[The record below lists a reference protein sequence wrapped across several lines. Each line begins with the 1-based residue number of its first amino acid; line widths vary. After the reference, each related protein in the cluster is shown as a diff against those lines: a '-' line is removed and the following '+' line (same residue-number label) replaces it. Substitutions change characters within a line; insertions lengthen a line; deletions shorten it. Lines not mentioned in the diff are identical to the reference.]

1 MFYNYS
7 MKVSMKNAETAAI
20 AKEILKNRLEEGFA
34 FDNNYRNKPSQEM
47 LLALE
52 TIENE
57 VILPEEY
64 GGCLPEDAKA
74 ACEEMLTVLA
84 AMLTGE
90 SFSCQSHAES
100 DNDEFFAK
108 AQFDGAT
115 LAIETTYYPT
125 GSWSKLSCDEC
136 GEEVVALEKYEDGK
150 RYVCPH
156 CGEELDLS
164 EEYAETAPVVEKKSI
179 RF

>member
-7 MKVSMKNAETAAI
+7 IKVSMKSAETAAI
-20 AKEILKNRLEEGFA
+20 AKEILKNRLEEGFT
-34 FDNNYRNKPSQEM
+34 FDNKYRNKPSQEM
-47 LLALE
+47 QLALKV
-52 TIENE
+52 IGNE

-64 GGCLPEDAKA
+64 GGCLPEDARA
-74 ACEEMLTVLA
+74 ACEEMLAALA

-90 SFSCQSHAES
+90 SFSCQSYATS

-108 AQFDGAT
+108 AHFDGVT
-115 LAIETTYYPT
+115 LAIETTYYPA